1 MSRVRALWANHERGR
16 ESQREPESEPERA
29 RANQKEPELWRSL
42 ERAREGQ
49 RKSEDA
55 RQSPGESQ
63 RVSLALSD
71 WISLSLSGSLISGI
85 FALWADSAF
94 HHTLVLELKS
104 LCSICSL
111 LCSERNEYWISIT
124 WMMIAGMKSDWYA
137 NFPLPPAPTPS
148 QWPHFHWLQS
158 CKMSFVSHRA
168 NIEIFFTPFRDAR
181 YICEIFVTFCN
192 FNWA

>member
-1 MSRVRALWANHERGR
+1 MREAERAREQAR
-16 ESQREPESEPERA
+16 ESQSKPERA
-29 RANQKEPELWRSL
+29 RALALSR
-42 ERAREGQ
+42 
-49 RKSEDA
+49 
-55 RQSPGESQ
+55 ESQ
-63 RVSLALSD
+63 RGPEKVRRCQTEPWRVPESVSGSLWLDLSLSLALSYLAYLLYELTPHFITL
-71 WISLSLSGSLISGI
+71 WCLS
-85 FALWADSAF
+85 WN
-94 HHTLVLELKS
+94 HYV
-104 LCSICSL
+104 

-168 NIEIFFTPFRDAR
+168 NIEIFFTPFPDAR

-192 FNWA
+192 FNWV

>member
-1 MSRVRALWANHERGR
+1 MSKSWERQRA
-16 ESQREPESEPERA
+16 SQSKPERA
-29 RANQKEPELWRSL
+29 RALALSR
-42 ERAREGQ
+42 
-49 RKSEDA
+49 
-55 RQSPGESQ
+55 ESQ
-63 RVSLALSD
+63 RGPEKVRRCQTEPWRVPESVSGSLWLD
-71 WISLSLSGSLISGI
+71 LSLSGSLISGI

-94 HHTLVLELKS
+94 HHTLVFELKL

-168 NIEIFFTPFRDAR
+168 NIEIFFTPFPDAR

-192 FNWA
+192 FNWV

>member
-16 ESQREPESEPERA
+16 ERQREPESEPERA

-71 WISLSLSGSLISGI
+71 WISLSL
-85 FALWADSAF
+85 ALSYLAYLLYELTPHF
-94 HHTLVLELKS
+94 ITLWCLSWNHYV
-104 LCSICSL
+104 

-168 NIEIFFTPFRDAR
+168 NIEIFFTPFPDAR

-192 FNWA
+192 FNWV